1 MGWGCYKHEWDAGST
16 DWKTVVFNL
25 CDRKLKDNPR
35 TFGRD
40 GEVCPKCFEELEKQ
54 NKKLHE
60 VLKDLSRAVNSNLDS
75 VQLHFAGLN
84 PLLIEVKQL
93 LEKKQ

>member
-1 MGWGCYKHEWDAGST
+1 MSNYDEEKIKEID
-16 DWKTVVFNL
+16 
-25 CDRKLKDNPR
+25 
-35 TFGRD
+35 
-40 GEVCPKCFEELEKQ
+40 EELASGQDAYIGYEHDAVQDVGFLRCLLRNSEKQ

-75 VQLHFAGLN
+75 AQLHFAGLN